1 METQAPYIKLWD
13 VSGGYLSQDDSEVVG
28 ALGLDKEGMLYVV
41 ASETEPADE
50 TLEQVCE
57 RVNGMRTFHVRKV
70 ASDGSVLTSE
80 AYVYTRADAGFVEAL
95 EYYLQNYE
103 FLILR
108 PFEGEI

>member
-1 METQAPYIKLWD
+1 MSVADEYVRVWD
-13 VSGGYLSQDDSEVVG
+13 ISGGFISDQNAEVVG
-28 ALGLDKEGMLYVV
+28 ALGLDQEGVLHVV

-50 TLEQVCE
+50 ALEQICE
-57 RVNGMRTFHVRKV
+57 RVNAMKTFHVRKT

-80 AYVYTRADAGFVEAL
+80 AYVYRRSDAGFIEAL

-108 PFEGEI
+108 PFEEEN